1 MQPLD
6 NCSLTEYIRSPMEN
20 TSLAHILFP
29 QQYRRKVLAVLFTR
43 AGEWIHLRELERLT
57 GAASVGSLKKELDAL
72 VSVGLVNIQRMAN
85 QTQFAANE
93 HHPVFAELRSLV
105 QKTTGLVP
113 LLQQALAPLGD
124 KVTLACVFGSVARGA
139 ESAQSDVDV
148 LLLGELT
155 FGEAVNA
162 LFDAQAQLG
171 REINPKVMTVAE
183 WQAKKRDG
191 NAFVHDVLSK
201 PKLFVKGVDD
211 GL

>member
-93 HHPVFAELRSLV
+93 DHPVFAELRSLV

-113 LLQQALAPLGD
+113 LLQQALAPLDD

-183 WQAKKRDG
+183 WQAKKTRWQCFCARCVEQAEAVCEG
-191 NAFVHDVLSK
+191 
-201 PKLFVKGVDD
+201 G
-211 GL
+211 